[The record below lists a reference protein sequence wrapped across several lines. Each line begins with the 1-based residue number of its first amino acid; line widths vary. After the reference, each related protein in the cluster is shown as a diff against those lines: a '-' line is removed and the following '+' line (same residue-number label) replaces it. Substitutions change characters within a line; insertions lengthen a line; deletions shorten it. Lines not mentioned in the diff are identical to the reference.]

1 MSQTPH
7 HHWCSL
13 VRLLMITTTI
23 TFLIMTCNHS
33 STALATGWHF
43 VLTSPPATATGNSP
57 ALSYQKFG
65 EFLKKYT
72 SITSSPTVKY
82 VQPPLLELY
91 HHPWLFV
98 QDITSITI
106 PTSSF
111 RSFRSPDSPDSPD
124 SGGSATPPSSSPQT
138 RQLHPQL
145 VRWLLHG
152 GTAIIEGQLST
163 AELEQLTH
171 HPLLPNLTTPA
182 GWQPISADHELQR
195 SFYLLNGM
203 PICNNHKWQEYRHE
217 SRMMILHVPPGFITS
232 VTDTPPSNTCFSHLS
247 SPTKYRLMTNLI
259 MAILSTDYK
268 KDQLHIREILKRIR

>member
-1 MSQTPH
+1 MSQTPRR
-7 HHWCSL
+7 HWCNL
-13 VRLLMITTTI
+13 ARLLIATTI
-23 TFLIMTCNHS
+23 IFLITTCNHS

-43 VLTSPPATATGNSP
+43 VLTSPPATSTGNSP

-72 SITSSPTVKY
+72 SVTSSPTVKY

-98 QDITSITI
+98 QDITSIII

-111 RSFRSPDSPDSPD
+111 TSA
-124 SGGSATPPSSSPQT
+124 GSATPSSSSPQT

-182 GWQPISADHELQR
+182 GWQPVSANHELQR

-203 PICNNHKWQEYRHE
+203 PICNDHKWQEYRRE

-232 VTDTPPSNTCFSHLS
+232 IADTPPPNTCFSHLS

-259 MAILSTDYK
+259 MVILSTDYK